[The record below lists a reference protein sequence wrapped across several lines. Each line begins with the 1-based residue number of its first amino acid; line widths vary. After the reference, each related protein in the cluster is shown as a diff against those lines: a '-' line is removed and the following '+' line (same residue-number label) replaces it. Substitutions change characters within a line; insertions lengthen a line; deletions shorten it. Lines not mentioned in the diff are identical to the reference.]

1 MKVWFKRGLFS
12 LVVLAIVTVVG
23 GAIFLLTFNPN
34 SYKQKLADIV
44 QQKYQRTLK
53 IDGDIELSLFPRI
66 GLSVQGLSLSDRN
79 SEDPFASLESARF
92 AVALWPLINNRLV
105 VDHVAVT
112 GFKAWI
118 VRDEEGNFLTREE
131 AVKVAIELGQ
141 VEEDKL
147 HVKGKLFSEDLY

>member
-92 AVALWPLINNRLV
+92 AVASSICESLTAGSP
-105 VDHVAVT
+105 VAACIGAPIVSRVAMEGST
-112 GFKAWI
+112 G
-118 VRDEEGNFLTREE
+118 
-131 AVKVAIELGQ
+131 
-141 VEEDKL
+141 
-147 HVKGKLFSEDLY
+147 S

>member
-118 VRDEEGNFLTREE
+118 VRDE
-131 AVKVAIELGQ
+131 
-141 VEEDKL
+141 
-147 HVKGKLFSEDLY
+147 HGKLNFDDLLQA